1 MAQDVESAIV
11 HVAQEHGGKSE
22 DEAKAWLASLKA
34 EARYQAD
41 VY

>member
-1 MAQDVESAIV
+1 MAKDVEAAIV

-22 DEAKAWLASLKA
+22 ADAKAWLQSLKS